1 MRHGLNAS
9 LTYVKGK
16 NQQGY
21 RVRVTNVQHG
31 MKVIYT
37 ESSARVRRVLYP
49 HRLSSAQFSVTVQ
62 LVGEAEYISF
72 SDWMAAYAEYV
83 LNQPSGAP
91 SDFPFMTVS
100 VPSRN
105 FLRYGVPLTGFTWGD
120 KVGGMLW
127 EQQLAFE
134 TAREPG
140 EAQPPLLSAYRA
152 PIKGYQTSQYFY
164 PSGQQLSGAN
174 GPPEGTYPTPIGLS
188 DIVDPSTLPKGDPA
202 HQTMPPQF

>member
-1 MRHGLNAS
+1 MSRQGLNAS
-9 LTYVKGK
+9 LTYYGRGK

-21 RVRVTNVQHG
+21 RVRASNIQHG

-49 HRLSSAQFSVTVQ
+49 HRLSSAQFSITVE
-62 LVGEAEYISF
+62 LVGEAEYVSF
-72 SDWMAAYAEYV
+72 SNWMAAYAEYA
-83 LNQPSGAP
+83 LNQPPGAP

-127 EQQLAFE
+127 EQQVTFE
-134 TAREPG
+134 TYREPG
-140 EAQPPLLSAYRA
+140 EAKTTGFSAYSA
-152 PIKGYQTSQYFY
+152 PINGYQTSQYFY
-164 PSGQQLSGAN
+164 PSGQQLTGSNA
-174 GPPEGTYPTPIGLS
+174 PPDGTSPRLRGGRLAMGCWRQACPARVPTYS
-188 DIVDPSTLPKGDPA
+188 
-202 HQTMPPQF
+202 